1 MEFMAETYVVNGAK
15 VSCNMG
21 EIEAPLRTTPG
32 RNVKLRGKDRAIQQN
47 VYHW

>member
-1 MEFMAETYVVNGAK
+1 MTETYVVNGAK

-32 RNVKLRGKDRAIQQN
+32 RNVKLRGKDRAIQQT